1 MRKREDEAMWLF
13 LVWIIALLIWPHG
26 ASAWETLGH
35 EAIADAAQEHLSP
48 ETTSAIAQ
56 ILGYGTSLPSHALAK
71 ASTWPDQ
78 IRDLQRHG
86 AAASKL
92 SDHEVKEAQAFNAAF
107 PDNARWH
114 FVNLPL
120 GSARYP
126 DDADLD
132 DLLTPFTNPHD
143 VVQMLNV
150 CIETLETVGEVTPW
164 TKAQALRWL
173 IHLVGDVHQPLHVA
187 TGYYR
192 TAHHDLSNP
201 VLIES
206 PHDAGQ
212 VGVLGDRGGNDLLF
226 SDSARDNLHAL
237 WDSCLVKALAGISAC
252 GKTPTPEDVAR
263 LVHRITQRTKLD
275 AASDYHSSGE
285 HFSWAA
291 HWATDSLKTARESKA
306 YKFVR
311 RNGIVRDSHLADAS
325 IRMTIDAPPTKADY
339 STIHEPVVEAQLT
352 KAAVRLADLLNHL
365 AWKP

>member
-1 MRKREDEAMWLF
+1 MRLF
-13 LVWIIALLIWPHG
+13 LLWIVALLVGSHD
-26 ASAWETLGH
+26 ASAWESLGH

-48 ETTSAIAQ
+48 ETTKAIAQ
-56 ILGYGTSLPSHALAK
+56 ILGHGTTLPSHALAR

-92 SDHEVKEAQAFNAAF
+92 AEHEVKEAQAFNAAF
-107 PDNARWH
+107 PDNAQWH

-120 GSARYP
+120 GSAHYP

-143 VVQMLNV
+143 IVQMLNV
-150 CIETLETVGEVTPW
+150 CIETLETVGDVTPW

-173 IHLVGDVHQPLHVA
+173 IHLVGDIHQPLHVT

-192 TAHHDLSNP
+192 TAHQDLPNP
-201 VLIES
+201 VLIEN

-237 WDSCLVKALAGISAC
+237 WDSCLVKSLAGIRAC
-252 GKTPTPEDVAR
+252 GQTPAPEDVAR
-263 LVHRITQRTKLD
+263 LVHLIVQRMRL
-275 AASDYHSSGE
+275 ASASDYRPSGE

-306 YKFVR
+306 YKFAR

-325 IRMTIDAPPTKADY
+325 IRMTIDAPPTKAEY
-339 STIHEPVVEAQLT
+339 STSHEPVVETQLA

>member
-1 MRKREDEAMWLF
+1 MQRWKEGTMRLF
-13 LVWIIALLIWPHG
+13 LLWIVAMLAWPQE
-26 ASAWETLGH
+26 ARAWESLGH
-35 EAIADAAQEHLSP
+35 EAIADAAQAHLSP
-48 ETTSAIAQ
+48 EATKAIAQ
-56 ILGYGTSLPSHALAK
+56 ILGQGTTLPPHALAR

-86 AAASKL
+86 IAASKL
-92 SDHEVKEAQAFNAAF
+92 AEQEVTEAQAFNRAF
-107 PDNARWH
+107 PDNAQWH

-120 GSARYP
+120 GSVHYP

-150 CIETLETVGEVTPW
+150 CIETLETVGDVTPW

-192 TAHHDLSNP
+192 TRHQDLPNP

-206 PHDAGQ
+206 PHDARQ

-226 SDSARDNLHAL
+226 SDSASDNLHAL
-237 WDSCLVKALAGISAC
+237 WDSCLVKALAGISPC
-252 GKTPTPEDVAR
+252 GKTPVPEDVER
-263 LVHRITQRTKLD
+263 LTHLIAQRMTLPS
-275 AASDYHSSGE
+275 AAGYLSSGE
-285 HFSWAA
+285 HFSWGA
-291 HWATDSLKTARESKA
+291 HWATDSLKTAHASKA
-306 YKFVR
+306 YEFVR
-311 RNGIVRDSHLADAS
+311 RNGIVRDSHRADAS
-325 IRMTIDAPPTKADY
+325 IRMTIDAPPTKAEY
-339 STIHEPVVEAQLT
+339 SASHEPVVAAQLT
-352 KAAVRLADLLNHL
+352 KAAVRLAGLLNHL